1 MKTNWLITGG
11 CGFIGARLVNRL
23 LAEDRPPGIR
33 VLDNLSLGR
42 PEDLAALTSFVTP
55 SFDDLS
61 GPSRRVELIEGD
73 IRDAEVVACALAGID
88 VVVHLAA
95 HTGVRP
101 SLADPL
107 GDAAVNVAGT
117 LNLLEG
123 ARRRGI
129 SRVIFASSG
138 AALGETEQ
146 PITEE
151 RLPAPASPYGAAKLT
166 GEAYCSAYAKS
177 YGLGTLAL
185 RFSNVYGPGSKRK
198 ESVVAQ
204 FMKRAVQG
212 EPLEIFGSGE
222 QVRDFIYVDDL
233 VEAILLGAAADLD
246 GRFEIFQIATQ
257 VETSVNALAEMIAE
271 IVSAETGEEI
281 EIRRLPSA
289 AGDLARVY
297 ADISKARRHLGFDPQ
312 TTLPDG
318 FRNTFRYF
326 AQEAGSINDTDRLP
340 SRAATS

>member
-33 VLDNLSLGR
+33 VLDNLSLGQ
-42 PEDLAALTSFVTP
+42 PEDLAALTSFITP

-61 GPSRRVELIEGD
+61 GPSRWVELIEGD
-73 IRDAEVVACALAGID
+73 IRDAETVVCALAGID

-95 HTGVRP
+95 RTGVRP
-101 SLADPL
+101 SLVDPL

-123 ARRRGI
+123 ARQRGI

-177 YGLGTLAL
+177 YGLSALAL

-198 ESVVAQ
+198 ES
-204 FMKRAVQG
+204 
-212 EPLEIFGSGE
+212 
-222 QVRDFIYVDDL
+222 
-233 VEAILLGAAADLD
+233 DLD
-246 GRFEIFQIATQ
+246 GRFETFQIATQ
-257 VETSVNALAEMIAE
+257 VETSVNALAEMTAQP
-271 IVSAETGEEI
+271 VSAETGEEI
-281 EIRRLPSA
+281 EIHHLPSA

-297 ADISKARRHLGFDPQ
+297 ADIS
-312 TTLPDG
+312 
-318 FRNTFRYF
+318 
-326 AQEAGSINDTDRLP
+326 
-340 SRAATS
+340 